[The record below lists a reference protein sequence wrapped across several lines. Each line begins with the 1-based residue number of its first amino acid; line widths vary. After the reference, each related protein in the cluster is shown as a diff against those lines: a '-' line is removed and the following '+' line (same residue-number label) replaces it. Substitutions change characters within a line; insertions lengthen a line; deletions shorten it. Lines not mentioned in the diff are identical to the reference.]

1 MTAVAHQVT
10 PFLTSYEVMARY
22 HISYTTLWRRTKD
35 GSLPQ
40 PRINR
45 NTRNKLWHIEKQ
57 RNEKKTKSL

>member
-22 HISYTTLWRRTKD
+22 HISYTTLWRRIKD

-40 PRINR
+40 SFGSMLAAKC
-45 NTRNKLWHIEKQ
+45 TL
-57 RNEKKTKSL
+57 L